1 MRPRAAN
8 SRPYGVFLQNRS
20 KRVRFS
26 ILLWE
31 GQPDFQIA
39 VLIDGRDPSAH
50 PLGERLGDREPQASA
65 ALRRFHRI
73 IPVKETA
80 DGDGRQM
87 LSGIAEGDDSL
98 LGHGHGEVAVA
109 ILQGVG
115 EDVVEDPGKRLG
127 IQGAH
132 HWPVWER

>member
-1 MRPRAAN
+1 MRLRAAN

-26 ILLWE
+26 ISWE
-31 GQPDFQIA
+31 SQPDFQIA
-39 VLIDGRDPSAH
+39 VLIGGRDPSAH

-87 LSGIAEGDDSL
+87 LRGIAEGNDSL

-109 ILQGVG
+109 IL
-115 EDVVEDPGKRLG
+115 
-127 IQGAH
+127 
-132 HWPVWER
+132 